1 MLIRKLKAVIA
12 LVCIISVVLAAAA
25 HATDYNVGV
34 TVGQWVKYGNFVGT
48 GTAVSS
54 LFNQS
59 DWMKLEVTTVSGKNV
74 TLHMSGQYRNGTSA
88 EEMGSKCNI
97 ETGWMNTST
106 TMGTYGYGYVI
117 AKDLQANDLLPMPTT
132 PMKVNETETR
142 TYLGVSRT
150 VAIVNITASVP
161 EMMSIKYVTI
171 YDQASGM
178 LLELDYMM
186 TYTMMISTSF
196 HIGFSVTDTNIFGG
210 TTAAGNWLQDNA
222 MYIAAGV
229 IVIVVVIAGAAF
241 MMRRKKTPAT
251 QTSTNK
257 T

>member
-1 MLIRKLKAVIA
+1 MLIRKLKAIIA
-12 LVCIISVVLAAAA
+12 LICIVSVVLATTAQ
-25 HATDYNVGV
+25 ATDYNVGV

-48 GTAVSS
+48 GTGVNS

-59 DWMKLEVTTVSGKNV
+59 DWMKLEVTAISGKNV
-74 TLHMSGQYRNGTSA
+74 TLHMSGKYKNGTSA
-88 EEMGSKCNI
+88 QGMGTKCNI

-117 AKDLQANDLLPMPTT
+117 ARNLQANDLLSMPTT
-132 PMKVNETETR
+132 SMKINKTETR

-161 EMMSIKYVTI
+161 EVMSIKYTTI

-178 LLELDYMM
+178 LLELDYMIS
-186 TYTMMISTSF
+186 YALMISMTF
-196 HIGFSVTDTNIFGG
+196 HIGFSVTDTNIFGS
-210 TTAAGNWLQDNA
+210 TTAAGDWLQDNA

-229 IVIVVVIAGAAF
+229 IVAVVVIAGAAF

>member
-1 MLIRKLKAVIA
+1 MFTKRLKTAIS
-12 LVCIISVVLAAAA
+12 LVCIVSVVFAATAQ
-25 HATDYNVGV
+25 ATDYNVGV

-48 GTAVSS
+48 GTALSS

-59 DWMKLEVTTVSGKNV
+59 DWMKLEVTTISGKNI
-74 TLHMSGQYRNGTSA
+74 TLHMSGQYKNGTSA

-117 AKDLQANDLLPMPTT
+117 AKDLQANDLLPMPTAS
-132 PMKVNETETR
+132 MKVNKTETR
-142 TYLGVSRT
+142 TYLGVDRT
-150 VAIVNITASVP
+150 VAIVNITSSVP

-171 YDQASGM
+171 YDQASGI

-186 TYTMMISTSF
+186 AYTLMISMSF
-196 HIGFSVTDTNIFGG
+196 HIGLSVTDTNIFGS
-210 TTAAGNWLQDNA
+210 TAAGNWLQDNA

-229 IVIVVVIAGAAF
+229 IVIVVVVAGAAF

-251 QTSTNK
+251 QTSTKK